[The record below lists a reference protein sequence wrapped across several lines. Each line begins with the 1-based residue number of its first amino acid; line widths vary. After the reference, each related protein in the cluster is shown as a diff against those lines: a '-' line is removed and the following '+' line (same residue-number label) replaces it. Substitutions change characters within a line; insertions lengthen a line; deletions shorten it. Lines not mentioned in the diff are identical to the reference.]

1 VIQEVEK
8 RVREHFGMFGED
20 VDPDLKKLRREEFV
34 DDILAELKVPT
45 QQTMKLMRQ
54 LLPDD
59 EVAQVV
65 GPLNRPFHVSRADIQ
80 GEWEISATVDLRN
93 IDSDWLKEKL
103 GYLEQLAQLDT
114 MGLLDKTALLKAGA
128 EAIDY
133 SFADMAIQN
142 PQAASQNEVQ
152 DEQRAVD
159 LIIGSGQDQ
168 PLPQG
173 ANYQLRL
180 QTLQAKQQSITQNPA
195 TMKIIQSNP
204 DIIKVLLNRAAY
216 YQRQLQQQQN
226 AQIGRMQVS
235 QTFSKNAPQ
244 IAAPM
249 PDGGGGGDVMN
260 AMLGGGGGAGNGMMG
275 GY

>member
-1 VIQEVEK
+1 
-8 RVREHFGMFGED
+8 
-20 VDPDLKKLRREEFV
+20 
-34 DDILAELKVPT
+34 
-45 QQTMKLMRQ
+45 MKLMRQ

-59 EVAQVV
+59 DVAQVV
-65 GPLNRPFHVSRADIQ
+65 GPLSRPFHVSRAEIQ
-80 GEWEISATVDLRN
+80 GEWEISATVDLRS
-93 IDSDWLKEKL
+93 IDSDFLKEKL
-103 GYLEQLAQLDT
+103 GFLSQLAQLDT
-114 MGLLDKTALLKAGA
+114 QGILDKTALLKAGA

-142 PQAASQNEVQ
+142 PQVATQAEVQ

-180 QTLQAKQQSITQNPA
+180 QTLQAKQQSIQSNPA
-195 TMKIIQSNP
+195 TMQIIQQNPKIIQ
-204 DIIKVLLNRAAY
+204 VLLNRAQFFA
-216 YQRQLQQQQN
+216 RQLQQQQN

-235 QTFSKNAPQ
+235 QTFNKNAPQ
-244 IAAPM
+244 VAAPM
-249 PDGGGGGDVMN
+249 PTPGVTPSDVM
-260 AMLGGGGGAGNGMMG
+260 APMLGAGGGGAGGG